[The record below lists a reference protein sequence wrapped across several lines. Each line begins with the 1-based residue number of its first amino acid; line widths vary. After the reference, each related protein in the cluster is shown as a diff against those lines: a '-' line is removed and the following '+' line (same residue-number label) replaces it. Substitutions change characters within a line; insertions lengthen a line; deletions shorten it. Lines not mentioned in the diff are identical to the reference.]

1 MAHRDIKPENIMF
14 GANDYIKL
22 IDFGEAKI
30 VDTYESNSNEESES
44 DQQ

>member
-1 MAHRDIKPENIMF
+1 MF